1 MRSVH
6 NASIIQKT
14 SGSIEQLRWLAKQPD
29 VRLRALSEL
38 VSSFGP
44 KRPGAIGGS
53 AFQLRIVSPTRN
65 VYRVPQVIRLNLR
78 PRGTT
83 HYRSGGCWGIL
94 KRNWISSTPETPIAN
109 CYLGC
114 IRLDWTPAGR
124 DGSLSLASGWLIP
137 TQNDRHA

>member
-6 NASIIQKT
+6 NASIIQNI
-14 SGSIEQLRWLAKQPD
+14 SGSIEQFRWLAKQPD

-38 VSSFGP
+38 VSSIGP
-44 KRPGAIGGS
+44 ERSRAIGGS
-53 AFQLRIVSPTRN
+53 ALQVRIVFPTRN

-83 HYRSGGCWGIL
+83 HYRSGGCWGSL
-94 KRNWISSTPETPIAN
+94 KRNWISSTTETPIAN
-109 CYLGC
+109 CNLRC

-124 DGSLSLASGWLIP
+124 DGGLSQASGWLIP
-137 TQNDRHA
+137 SHEER